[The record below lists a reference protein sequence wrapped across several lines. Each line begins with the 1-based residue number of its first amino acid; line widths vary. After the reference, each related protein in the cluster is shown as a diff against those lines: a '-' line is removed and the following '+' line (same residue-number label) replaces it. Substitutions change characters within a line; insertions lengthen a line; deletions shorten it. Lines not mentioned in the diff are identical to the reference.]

1 MAMPARHNGRMRV
14 SVRVKPGA
22 SRTKVGGQYGE
33 ESDGHAAALIVRV
46 APQAVDGAATEAV
59 LKAVAKAFGLRR
71 ADVNLLSAHMGRT
84 SRTKVLELRGEEAGL
99 SNRLAQLL
107 DS

>member
-1 MAMPARHNGRMRV
+1 MRV

-33 ESDGHAAALIVRV
+33 VSAGQGPVLIVFV
-46 APQAVDGAATEAV
+46 AQRAVDGAATEGV

-71 ADVNLLSAHMGRT
+71 ADVVLASAGSGRT
-84 SRTKVLELRGEEAGL
+84 SRTKVLELRGDEQGL
-99 SNRLAQLL
+99 AARLSELL
-107 DS
+107 GS

>member
-1 MAMPARHNGRMRV
+1 MRV

-33 ESDGHAAALIVRV
+33 VSAGQGPVLIVFV
-46 APQAVDGAATEAV
+46 AQRAVDGAATEGV

-71 ADVNLLSAHMGRT
+71 ADVKLASAGSGRT
-84 SRTKVLELRGEEAGL
+84 SRTKVLELRGDEQGL
-99 SNRLAQLL
+99 AARLSELL
-107 DS
+107 GS